1 MRVLLISEVVV
12 VAATQILAGINFD
25 SAEDRAAAVQHAFQ
39 LSWDAYYQY
48 AFPHDQLKPV
58 SKGADDS

>member
-1 MRVLLISEVVV
+1 MRALLISQALLAAAQL
-12 VAATQILAGINFD
+12 VAGDNFD
-25 SAEDRAAAVQHAFQ
+25 SAEDRAAAVQQAFQ

-58 SKGADDS
+58 SQTGDDS